1 MAADSSAQILRTNT
15 PQLFDAAVVAATK
28 ELESGAVV
36 ALPTET
42 VYGLAANALDE
53 SAVAK
58 IYEVKGRP
66 AHNPIIVH
74 VDGVNMAK
82 SCVGDWPESA
92 QKLADAFWPGPL
104 TFVLPKSDRVPGI
117 VTAGGTTVGVRW
129 PGHPLMHQVIKA
141 CGFPLAAPSANRSNE
156 LSPTNTEHVMK
167 SLGNQLGLIV
177 DGGQAQ
183 IGIESTVIDLS
194 VSPVRILRPGII
206 HEESIEAALGEDV
219 LVGGEN
225 GDGGELK
232 SPGQLLKHYSPRAK
246 VLIRSW
252 DTPAELDACVAAI
265 EGDRERIWLLTH
277 SNVPLHVEGAQVCVV
292 PHDPEAYARALYA
305 ELHRCDEEGA
315 ENILVEDLPDTPEWR
330 GISDRLARASA

>member
-1 MAADSSAQILRTNT
+1 
-15 PQLFDAAVVAATK
+15 
-28 ELESGAVV
+28 
-36 ALPTET
+36 
-42 VYGLAANALDE
+42 
-53 SAVAK
+53 
-58 IYEVKGRP
+58 
-66 AHNPIIVH
+66 
-74 VDGVNMAK
+74 MAK
-82 SCVGDWPESA
+82 SCVSQWPESA

-104 TFVLPKSDRVPGI
+104 TFVVPKSDRVPEI
-117 VTAGGTTVGVRW
+117 VTAGGPTVGVRW

-167 SLGNQLGLIV
+167 SLGDRVGLIV

-194 VSPVRILRPGII
+194 VSPVQILRPGII

-219 LVGGEN
+219 LVGSEAHG
-225 GDGGELK
+225 GGGELK
-232 SPGQLLKHYSPRAK
+232 SPGQLLKHYSPRAR
-246 VLIRSW
+246 VLVRNWESS
-252 DTPAELDACVAAI
+252 AELDACVATI

-277 SNVPLHVEGAQVCVV
+277 SNVPPHVEGAQVCVV
-292 PHDPEAYARALYA
+292 PHDAEAYARALYA

-315 ENILVEDLPDTPEWR
+315 ETILVESLPDTPEWR